1 MYKIPL
7 ADIKAKLAQSGKI
20 TAAELDQRMK
30 DKINDLSGLI
40 SEEGAAHIIANELGV
55 ELFNTETAQLK
66 IKEIYA
72 GMRNVATVGKVVR
85 KFEMREFSKGDKTG
99 KVCSL
104 VLGDE
109 TGTIRVVFW
118 NEQVEHTQKINEG
131 DVLQIKEAYVRENN
145 ENKEIHIGE
154 RSQISINPADV
165 VVNTVRQKNSFERKT
180 IAELQDGQEG
190 VELIGTIVQ
199 VFDPRFFSVC
209 SQCAKKV
216 QEAESGH
223 NCVDHG
229 TVQPTIS
236 YVLNATLDDGSSTIR
251 GVFWKNQANH
261 LIGKSEA
268 DMAAYRENMAAFEH
282 VKTDLLGEQ
291 VKVMGRVKRNQYFDR
306 LEFNAQLVEKANPEE
321 ELARLEKQV

>member
-154 RSQISINPADV
+154 RSQILPMWS
-165 VVNTVRQKNSFERKT
+165 
-180 IAELQDGQEG
+180 
-190 VELIGTIVQ
+190 LI
-199 VFDPRFFSVC
+199 P
-209 SQCAKKV
+209 
-216 QEAESGH
+216 
-223 NCVDHG
+223 
-229 TVQPTIS
+229 
-236 YVLNATLDDGSSTIR
+236 
-251 GVFWKNQANH
+251 
-261 LIGKSEA
+261 
-268 DMAAYRENMAAFEH
+268 
-282 VKTDLLGEQ
+282 
-291 VKVMGRVKRNQYFDR
+291 
-306 LEFNAQLVEKANPEE
+306 
-321 ELARLEKQV
+321 